1 MSMYDWDDLIKGWE
15 LETLT
20 VEKAIGQLLAWGQ
33 LVAKSLRSLGVKL
46 SNLVR
51 RPAALERRLKEQ
63 D

>member
-20 VEKAIGQLLAWGQ
+20 VEKAIGQLLTWGQ
-33 LVAKSLRSLGVKL
+33 LVAKSLQSLGVKL
-46 SNLVR
+46 SNLENR
-51 RPAALERRLKEQ
+51 LAALERRLKEQ

>member
-20 VEKAIGQLLAWGQ
+20 VEKAIGQLLTWGQ

-46 SNLVR
+46 SNLENR
-51 RPAALERRLKEQ
+51 LAALERRLKE
-63 D
+63 